1 MSKVIILNGSG
12 GVGKDTFVSLLSHYY
27 SGKVYNH
34 SSIEEAKRIATFC
47 GWKGEKTNRDR
58 KFLSDVKR
66 ALTEWRDIPYRQAL
80 SFYEEHKD
88 EDCIIFFHIREP
100 DEITKIVSNNLD
112 DCITVL
118 VTNKNVEDITGNPSD
133 AGVYNYSYDYIV
145 DNSGT
150 LADFGVTVL
159 HFANK
164 IGVV

>member
-27 SGKVYNH
+27 NGKVYNQ

-47 GWKGEKTNRDR
+47 GWKGEKTDRDR
-58 KFLSDVKR
+58 KFLSNVKR
-66 ALTEWRDIPYRQAL
+66 ALTEWRDIPCRQMLA
-80 SFYEEHKD
+80 FYEEHKE
-88 EDCIIFFHIREP
+88 EDCIIVFHIREP
-100 DEITKIVSNNLD
+100 DEIAKIISYGFP

-118 VTNKNVEDITGNPSD
+118 VTNKNVEDITSNPSD
-133 AGVYNYSYDYIV
+133 AGVYNYNYNYIV

-159 HFANK
+159 HFANE